1 MIIGIPRM
9 ERDAMT
15 FDVQGRALTM
25 LNRFAQ
31 ADWPDRLKLR
41 KPVEKLIY
49 TGSRASFRAAA
60 QRAGNAAKVTRPVDP
75 DALFDLSLSDEQQ
88 MLVEMLEAFAGEV
101 LRPLA
106 HDADE
111 QAALPA
117 ALLNQAHELG
127 LTHYAVSEARG
138 GMAGERTTL
147 SNALIAEALGKGDLS
162 LAAALLVP
170 LSAANCIRRW
180 GHAAQQA
187 RWLPACVSEER
198 APLMAIAVNEPVPLF
213 DPLRLATQAKKRGKH
228 YLLSGEKCLV
238 LRGLDAS
245 QLIIAAQTADGPG
258 LFIVDAGAK
267 GLQRLPQPAMGLKA
281 ASTARLLL
289 KNVKVPLEAR
299 LAGDSF
305 SYQDFLDYASLA
317 WCALAVGTA
326 QAALDY
332 VVPYCNERLAFGEPI
347 SHRQG
352 VAFVIADMAVEIDAM
367 RLMVWRACARAEQG
381 LSVQREAYLAR
392 LLCSEKAMNI
402 GTDAVQ
408 LLGGHGFTKEH
419 PAERWYRDLRALAV
433 MAGGLQL

>member
-1 MIIGIPRM
+1 M
-9 ERDAMT
+9 ERDVMT
-15 FDVQGRALTM
+15 ADIQGRALAM

-49 TGSRASFRAAA
+49 NGSRASFRAAA
-60 QRAGNAAKVTRPVDP
+60 QRTGKAGSTPRPVAP
-75 DALFDLSLSDEQQ
+75 DSLFDLSLSDEQQ
-88 MLVEMLEAFAGEV
+88 MLVEMLEAFASEI

-106 HDADE
+106 HDADA

-127 LTHYAVSEARG
+127 LTHYAVSEAQG

-180 GHAAQQA
+180 GNAAQQA
-187 RWLPACVSEER
+187 RWLPAFVADEP
-198 APLMAIAVNEPVPLF
+198 APVMAIAVNEPTPLF
-213 DPLRLATQAKKRGKH
+213 DPQKLQTRAHKRGKH

-238 LRGLDAS
+238 LRGLDAG
-245 QLIIAAQTADGPG
+245 QLIVAAQAADGPG
-258 LFIVDAGAK
+258 LFIVEAGAK
-267 GLQRLPQPAMGLKA
+267 GLQRSAQPAMGLKA
-281 ASTARLLL
+281 GSTARIRLN
-289 KNVKVPLEAR
+289 KVKVAKEAR
-299 LAGDSF
+299 LSGEGFDYQSF
-305 SYQDFLDYASLA
+305 VDHASLA
-317 WCALAVGTA
+317 WCALAIGTA

-332 VVPYCNERLAFGEPI
+332 VIPYCNERVAFGEPI

-352 VAFVIADMAVEIDAM
+352 VAFMVADMAVEVDAM
-367 RLMVWRACARAEQG
+367 RVMVWRACARAEQG
-381 LSVQREAYLAR
+381 LSFQREAYLAR
-392 LLCSEKAMNI
+392 LLCSEKAMKI

-419 PAERWYRDLRALAV
+419 PVERWYRDLRALAV

>member
-1 MIIGIPRM
+1 MNS
-9 ERDAMT
+9 
-15 FDVQGRALTM
+15 DVQGRALAM

-60 QRAGNAAKVTRPVDP
+60 QRAGKTAKVARPADL

-111 QAALPA
+111 QAVLPA

-127 LTHYAVSEARG
+127 LTHYAVSEAQG

-180 GHAAQQA
+180 GNAAQQA
-187 RWLPACVSEER
+187 RWLPAFVGDEP
-198 APLMAIAVNEPVPLF
+198 APVMAIAVNEPTPLF
-213 DPLRLATQAKKRGKH
+213 DPHKLATRARKRGKH
-228 YLLSGEKCLV
+228 YVLSGEKSLV

-245 QLIIAAQTADGPG
+245 QLIVAAQATDGPA
-258 LFIVDAGAK
+258 LFIVEAGAK
-267 GLQRLPQPAMGLKA
+267 GLQRSSQPGMGLKA
-281 ASTARLLL
+281 GSTARVRL
-289 KNVKVPLEAR
+289 NGVKVPIEAR
-299 LAGDSF
+299 LAAEHF
-305 SYQDFLDYASLA
+305 NYQSFLDYAGLA

-352 VAFVIADMAVEIDAM
+352 VAFMVADMAVELDAM
-367 RLMVWRACARAEQG
+367 RLMVWRACSRAEQG
-381 LSVQREAYLAR
+381 LPFQREAYLAR
-392 LLCSEKAMNI
+392 LLCSEKAMKI

-419 PAERWYRDLRALAV
+419 PAERWYRDLRALAI

>member
-1 MIIGIPRM
+1 
-9 ERDAMT
+9 MT
-15 FDVQGRALTM
+15 ADIQGRALAM

-49 TGSRASFRAAA
+49 NGSRASFRAAA
-60 QRAGNAAKVTRPVDP
+60 QRTGKAGSTPRPVAP
-75 DALFDLSLSDEQQ
+75 DSLFDLSLSDEQQ
-88 MLVEMLEAFAGEV
+88 MLVEMLEAFASEI

-106 HDADE
+106 HDADA

-127 LTHYAVSEARG
+127 LTHYAVSEAQG

-180 GHAAQQA
+180 GNAAQQA
-187 RWLPACVSEER
+187 LWLPAFVADEP
-198 APLMAIAVNEPVPLF
+198 APVMAIAVNEPTPLF
-213 DPLRLATQAKKRGKH
+213 DPQKLQTRAHKRGKH

-245 QLIIAAQTADGPG
+245 QLIVAAQA
-258 LFIVDAGAK
+258 AAK
-267 GLQRLPQPAMGLKA
+267 GLQRNPQPAMGLKA
-281 ASTARLLL
+281 GSTARIRLN
-289 KNVKVPLEAR
+289 KVKVAQEAR
-299 LAGDSF
+299 LSGEGFDYQSF
-305 SYQDFLDYASLA
+305 VDHASLA
-317 WCALAVGTA
+317 WCALAIGTA

-332 VVPYCNERLAFGEPI
+332 VIPYCNERVAFGEPI

-352 VAFVIADMAVEIDAM
+352 VAFMVADMAVEVDAM
-367 RLMVWRACARAEQG
+367 RVMVWRACARAEQG
-381 LSVQREAYLAR
+381 LSFQREAYLAR
-392 LLCSEKAMNI
+392 LLCSEKAMKI

-419 PAERWYRDLRALAV
+419 PVERWYRDLRALAV

>member
-1 MIIGIPRM
+1 MSS
-9 ERDAMT
+9 
-15 FDVQGRALTM
+15 DVQGRALAV
-25 LNRFAQ
+25 LNRVAQ

-41 KPVEKLIY
+41 KPFEKLIY

-60 QRAGNAAKVTRPVDP
+60 QRAGKAAKLPRPVDP
-75 DALFDLSLSDEQQ
+75 DALFDL
-88 MLVEMLEAFAGEV
+88 LEAFASEV

-127 LTHYAVSEARG
+127 LTHYAVSEAQG

-180 GHAAQQA
+180 GNAGQQA
-187 RWLPACVSEER
+187 CGLPAFV
-198 APLMAIAVNEPVPLF
+198 MAIAVNEPTPLF
-213 DPLRLATQAKKRGKH
+213 DPHKLATRARKRGKH
-228 YLLSGEKCLV
+228 YVLSGEKSLV

-245 QLIIAAQTADGPG
+245 QLIVAAQAADGPG
-258 LFIVDAGAK
+258 LFVVEAGAK
-267 GLQRLPQPAMGLKA
+267 GLQRSPQPAMGLKA
-281 ASTARLLL
+281 GSTTRVRL
-289 KNVKVPLEAR
+289 NGVKVPVEAR
-299 LAGDSF
+299 LAAESF
-305 SYQDFLDYASLA
+305 NYQSFLDYAGLA

-332 VVPYCNERLAFGEPI
+332 VVPYCNERVAFGEPI

-352 VAFVIADMAVEIDAM
+352 VAFMVADMAVELDAM

-381 LSVQREAYLAR
+381 LSFQREAYLAR
-392 LLCSEKAMNI
+392 LLCSEKAMKI

-419 PAERWYRDLRALAV
+419 PAERWYRDVRALAV